1 MNKSMIEVSNYIK
14 KYGDFTAVDSIS
26 FSVDEGEIFG
36 FVGPN
41 GAGKSTTINT
51 LCTILPKTSG
61 SLLING
67 HDVSLEP
74 DQVRSDI
81 GVVFQDMTLDRK
93 MSVEETL
100 KMHCELYNV
109 PRNEIKGRIDFALD
123 LAGLTEFKRATCG
136 SLSGGMK
143 RRVEIARGILHT
155 PKVLFL
161 DEPTTGLDPL
171 SRKNIWEYILRL
183 QREQNITIFLTT
195 HYMEEADV
203 CSHMAIMQGG
213 KITAMDTPEKLKQEY
228 TRSLLYITCSDEETV
243 MAQLKDTGFICEK
256 KGNRLEISTD
266 SEKTAIAILDQV
278 KDRITDFEFKHGT
291 LNDVF
296 LGVTSG
302 QELKGDLGL

>member
-1 MNKSMIEVSNYIK
+1 MNKPMIEVSDYTK
-14 KYGDFTAVDSIS
+14 KYGDFTAVDSVS
-26 FSVDEGEIFG
+26 FCVDEGEIFG

-74 DQVRSDI
+74 DKVRADI

-100 KMHCELYNV
+100 KMHCELYSV
-109 PRNEIKGRIDFALD
+109 PRSEIKDRIDFALD
-123 LAGLTEFKRATCG
+123 LAGLADFKKSPCG

-183 QREQNITIFLTT
+183 QKEQNITIFLTT

-228 TRSLLYITCSDEETV
+228 TKSILYITCSDEEDV
-243 MAQLKDTGFICEK
+243 AAKLKNAGYICK
-256 KGNRLEISTD
+256 KTGNRLQID
-266 SEKTAIAILDQV
+266 ADNEKTAIAILEQLKDQ
-278 KDRITDFEFKHGT
+278 ISDFEFKHGT

-302 QELKGDLGL
+302 QETKGGLIL

>member
-1 MNKSMIEVSNYIK
+1 MNKPMIEVSDYTK

-61 SLLING
+61 KLFING

-74 DQVRSDI
+74 AQVRSDI

-93 MSVEETL
+93 MTVEETL

-109 PRNEIKGRIDFALD
+109 PRGEIKKRIDFALE
-123 LAGLTEFKRATCG
+123 LAGLTEFKKATCG

-143 RRVEIARGILHT
+143 RRIEIARGILHM

-183 QREQNITIFLTT
+183 QKEQNITIFLTT

-228 TRSLLYITCSDEETV
+228 TRSILYITCSDEEAV
-243 MAQLKDTGFICEK
+243 AAQLKNAGFICEK
-256 KGNRLEISTD
+256 RGNRLQIDTD
-266 SEKTAIAILDQV
+266 SEKTAIAILDQI
-278 KDRITDFEFKHGT
+278 KEQISDFEFKHGT

-296 LGVTSG
+296 LGVTSR
-302 QELKGDLGL
+302 QELKGDLIL

>member
-1 MNKSMIEVSNYIK
+1 MNKPMIEVSDYTK

-26 FSVDEGEIFG
+26 FSVDVGEIFG

-61 SLLING
+61 KLFING

-93 MSVEETL
+93 MTVEETL

-109 PRNEIKGRIDFALD
+109 PRGEIKKRIDFALE
-123 LAGLTEFKRATCG
+123 LAGLTEFKKATCG

-143 RRVEIARGILHT
+143 RRIEIARGILHM

-183 QREQNITIFLTT
+183 QKEQNITIFLTT

-228 TRSLLYITCSDEETV
+228 TRSILYITCSDEETV
-243 MAQLKDTGFICEK
+243 ADKLKNAGFICEK
-256 KGNRLEISTD
+256 RGNRLEIDTD
-266 SEKTAIAILDQV
+266 SEKTAIAILDQI
-278 KDRITDFEFKHGT
+278 KEQISDFEFKHGT

-302 QELKGDLGL
+302 ADMKGDGYL

>member
-1 MNKSMIEVSNYIK
+1 MNKPMIEVSDCTK

-61 SLLING
+61 KLFING

-93 MSVEETL
+93 MTVEETL

-109 PRNEIKGRIDFALD
+109 PRGEIKKRIDFALE
-123 LAGLTEFKRATCG
+123 LAGLTEFKKATCG

-143 RRVEIARGILHT
+143 RRIEIARGILHM

-183 QREQNITIFLTT
+183 QKEQNITIFLTT

-228 TRSLLYITCSDEETV
+228 TRSILYITCSDEETV
-243 MAQLKDTGFICEK
+243 ADKLKNAGFICEK
-256 KGNRLEISTD
+256 RGNRLEIDTD
-266 SEKTAIAILDQV
+266 SEKTAIAILDQI
-278 KDRITDFEFKHGT
+278 KEQISDFEFKHGT

-302 QELKGDLGL
+302 AEMKGDGYL